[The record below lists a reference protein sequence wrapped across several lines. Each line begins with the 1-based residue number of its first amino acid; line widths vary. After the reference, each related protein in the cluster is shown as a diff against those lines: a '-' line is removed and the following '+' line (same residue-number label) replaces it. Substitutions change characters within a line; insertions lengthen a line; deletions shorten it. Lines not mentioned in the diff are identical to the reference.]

1 MKFMGKYEIVP
12 VDKGDLNSLGAPRK
26 HRCMRCG
33 MNHQILWENIRFL
46 DGVVSIGKTRCRCG
60 DEVVSLWGDSWPLV
74 REFAEVYRQ
83 ENRI

>member
-12 VDKGDLNSLGAPRK
+12 VGKDLNSLGAPNK

-33 MNHQILWENIRFL
+33 TKHRILWESIRFL

-60 DEVVSLWGDSWPLV
+60 DEVVSIWGEPWSLM
-74 REFAEVYRQ
+74 RQFAELYRR
-83 ENRI
+83 ENSI